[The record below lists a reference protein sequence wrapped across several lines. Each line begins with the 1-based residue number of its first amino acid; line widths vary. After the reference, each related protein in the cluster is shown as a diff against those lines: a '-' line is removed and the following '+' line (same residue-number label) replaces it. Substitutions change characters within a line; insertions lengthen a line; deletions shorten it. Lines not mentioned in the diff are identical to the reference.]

1 MTIFRA
7 THKELSMRAL
17 IPLLLLAST
26 GAFAQTAPL
35 TPDEAAMRAHVAF
48 LASDEMKG
56 RAPGTP
62 EYDRAAAYVADQM
75 RAAGL
80 QPAGDDGTYLQRVPL
95 ASAVPAG
102 KGSLTAVGRPKLIFG
117 SDYLTSTSFLEP
129 DLRRSGEIV
138 FVGRGVVD
146 AANGIDD
153 YAGLDVRG
161 RIVAYLYGAPASLP
175 SEIRAHL
182 GSGDTKRATAA
193 AHGAIGVIQIE
204 NTEQTHRYPFSYLMS
219 VYRSPRMTWVGKDGR
234 PQVPGSG
241 APSIAT
247 LSAGGAAKLFT
258 GSTLDWAAVVKADA
272 AGQALPHGAT
282 GVRVST
288 RQRSKVTRFTSSNV
302 VGVLPGSDPTL
313 KGEYVALSA
322 HLDHIGISTDPTL
335 PKGADVINNGA
346 MDNGVGTA
354 AMIEVAKQ
362 FAADPRKPRRS
373 LVFVSVTAEEKG
385 LIGSEYFATHP
396 TVPGTIVADVN
407 LDMPILS
414 YRFEDM
420 VAIGADHSTVAQA
433 VARAAGK
440 RGIALS
446 PDPEPEEAI
455 FVRSDHYS
463 FVKAGIPAV
472 SLDTGWKGPGKAAVA
487 DFLEHRYHQP
497 GDDMRQTFDWT
508 AGRIFVAINHDIAL
522 DLADA
527 DARPRWNKGDYFGLL
542 YNGYGAK

>member
-1 MTIFRA
+1 
-7 THKELSMRAL
+7 MRL
-17 IPLLLLAST
+17 LPLALLLAST
-26 GAFAQTAPL
+26 GALAQTGQTPPL

-48 LASDEMKG
+48 LAADDMKG
-56 RAPGTP
+56 REPGTP
-62 EYDRAAAYVADQM
+62 EYDRAAAYVAQQM

-80 QPAGDDGTYLQRVPL
+80 QPGGDDGSYLQRVPL
-95 ASAVPAG
+95 ISAVPAG
-102 KGSLTAVGRPKLIFG
+102 KGRLTAAGRPALTFG
-117 SDYLTSTSFLEP
+117 TDYLTSTSFLEP
-129 DLRRSGEIV
+129 DLRRSGEVV
-138 FVGRGVVD
+138 FVGQGVTD

-161 RIVAYLYGAPASLP
+161 KIVAYLYGAPPKLP

-182 GSGDTKRATAA
+182 GSGDTKRANAA

-204 NTEQTHRYPFSYLMS
+204 TDEQSKRYPFSYLMS
-219 VYRSPRMTWVGKDGR
+219 LYRSPRMTWVGKDGR
-234 PQVPGSG
+234 AQVAGSA
-241 APSIAT
+241 APSIGW
-247 LSAGGAAKLFT
+247 LSASGAAKLFA
-258 GSTLDWAAVVKADA
+258 GSAIDWPAVLKAEA
-272 AGQALPHGAT
+272 AGTPVPRGPT
-282 GVRVST
+282 GVQVTT
-288 RQRSKVTRFTSSNV
+288 RQRSTTKRFDSSNV
-302 VGVLPGSDPTL
+302 IGVLPGSDPAL
-313 KGEYVALSA
+313 RGQYVALSA
-322 HLDHIGISTDPTL
+322 HLDHIGVSTDPTL

-373 LVFVSVTAEEKG
+373 LIFVSVTAEEAG
-385 LIGSEYFATHP
+385 LIGSEYFALNP
-396 TVPGTIVADVN
+396 TVPKGAIVADVN

-414 YRFEDM
+414 YRFQDM

-440 RGIALS
+440 RGIPLS

-463 FVKAGIPAV
+463 FVKAGVPSV
-472 SLDTGWKGPGKAAVA
+472 SLDTGWAGPGKAAVA

-497 GDDMRQTFDWT
+497 GDDMRQKFDWT
-508 AGRIFVAINHDIAL
+508 AGRVFVAINHDIAL

-527 DARPRWNKGDYFGLL
+527 DDRPRWNKGDYFGLL
-542 YNGYGAK
+542 YDGYGAK

>member
-1 MTIFRA
+1 MSR
-7 THKELSMRAL
+7 SRCR
-17 IPLLLLAST
+17 P
-26 GAFAQTAPL
+26 
-35 TPDEAAMRAHVAF
+35 PDCNR
-48 LASDEMKG
+48 
-56 RAPGTP
+56 
-62 EYDRAAAYVADQM
+62 
-75 RAAGL
+75 
-80 QPAGDDGTYLQRVPL
+80 GDDGSYLQKVPL
-95 ASAVPAG
+95 ASAVPVG
-102 KGSLTAVGRPKLIFG
+102 QGRLTAAGRPALTFG
-117 SDYLTSTSFLEP
+117 ADYLTSTSFLEP
-129 DLRRSGEIV
+129 DFRRAGEVV

-146 AANGIDD
+146 PAHGTDD

-161 RIVAYLYGAPASLP
+161 KIVAYLYGAPASLP

-182 GSGDTKRATAA
+182 ASGDTKRATAA
-193 AHGAIGVIQIE
+193 THGAIGVIQIE
-204 NTEQTHRYPFSYLMS
+204 NTEQTHRYPFSYLTS
-219 VYRSPRMTWVGKDGR
+219 IYRSPRMTWVAKDGR
-234 PQVPGSG
+234 PHVAGAA
-241 APSIAT
+241 APSIAS
-247 LSAGGAAKLFT
+247 LSAEGAAKLFT

-272 AGQALPHGAT
+272 AGQPLPRGAT
-282 GVRVST
+282 GVRVSS
-288 RQRSKVTRFTSSNV
+288 RQRSKVARFASSNV
-302 VGVLPGSDPTL
+302 VGILLGSDPAL
-313 KGEYVALSA
+313 KGQYVALSA

-335 PKGADVINNGA
+335 PKGADRINNGA

-373 LVFVSVTAEEKG
+373 LIFVSVTAEEKG
-385 LIGSEYFATHP
+385 LIGSEYFASHP
-396 TVPGTIVADVN
+396 TVPKGAIVADVN

-414 YRFEDM
+414 YRFQDM

-472 SLDTGWKGPGKAAVA
+472 SLDTGWAGPGRAAVA

-497 GDDMRQTFDWT
+497 GDDMNQVFDWT
-508 AGRIFVAINHDIAL
+508 AGRMFVTINHDIAL

-527 DARPRWNKGDYFGLL
+527 TDRPRWNRGDYFGLL
-542 YNGYGAK
+542 YGGYGAK

>member
-1 MTIFRA
+1 
-7 THKELSMRAL
+7 MRAL

-48 LASDEMKG
+48 LASDDMKG

-102 KGSLTAVGRPKLIFG
+102 NGSLTAAGRPKLTFG

-175 SEIRAHL
+175 SEICAHL

-204 NTEQTHRYPFSYLMS
+204 NTEQAHRYPFSYLMS

-234 PQVPGSG
+234 PHVAGSA
-241 APSIAT
+241 APSIAS
-247 LSAGGAAKLFT
+247 LSASGAAKLFT
-258 GSTLDWAAVVKADA
+258 GSALDWAAVVKAEA
-272 AGQALPHGAT
+272 AGNPVPRGAT
-282 GVRVST
+282 GVRVT
-288 RQRSKVTRFTSSNV
+288 THQRSKVTRFASSNV
-302 VGVLPGSDPTL
+302 VGVLPGSDPAL
-313 KGEYVALSA
+313 KGEFVALSA

-373 LVFVSVTAEEKG
+373 LIFVSVTAEEKG

-508 AGRIFVAINHDIAL
+508 AGRMFVAINHDIAL

>member
-1 MTIFRA
+1 
-7 THKELSMRAL
+7 MRAL
-17 IPLLLLAST
+17 LPLLLLAAPAT
-26 GAFAQTAPL
+26 AQTAPL

-56 RAPGTP
+56 REPGTP
-62 EYDRAAAYVADQM
+62 EYDRAAAYVAQQM
-75 RAAGL
+75 KAAGL
-80 QPAGDDGTYLQRVPL
+80 QPAGDDGSYLQKVPL
-95 ASAVPAG
+95 ASAVPLG
-102 KGSLTAVGRPKLIFG
+102 QGSLTAAGRPALAFG
-117 SDYLTSTSFLEP
+117 TDYLTSTSFLTP
-129 DLRRSGEIV
+129 DFKRTGEVV

-146 AANGIDD
+146 PAHGIDD

-161 RIVAYLYGAPASLP
+161 KIVAYLYGAPASLP

-182 GSGDTKRATAA
+182 ASGDTKRATAA
-193 AHGAIGVIQIE
+193 TRGAIGVIQIE

-219 VYRSPRMTWVGKDGR
+219 IYRSPRMTWVAKDGR
-234 PQVPGSG
+234 PHVAGAA
-241 APSIAT
+241 APSIAS
-247 LSAGGAAKLFT
+247 LSAAGAARLFT
-258 GSTLDWAAVVKADA
+258 GSKLDWASVVKADA
-272 AGQALPHGAT
+272 AGQPLQRGAT
-282 GVRVST
+282 GVTVTS
-288 RQRSKVTRFTSSNV
+288 RQRSKVTRFASSNV

-335 PKGADVINNGA
+335 PKGADRINNGA

-373 LVFVSVTAEEKG
+373 LIFVSVTAEEKG
-385 LIGSEYFATHP
+385 LIGSEYFATNP
-396 TVPGTIVADVN
+396 TVPKGSVVADVN

-414 YRFEDM
+414 YRFQDM

-433 VARAAGK
+433 VARAAAK

-497 GDDMRQTFDWT
+497 GDDMQQTFDWT
-508 AGRIFVAINHDIAL
+508 AGRMFVAINHDIAL

-527 DARPRWNKGDYFGLL
+527 TERPKWNRGDYFGLL

>member
-1 MTIFRA
+1 
-7 THKELSMRAL
+7 MRVL
-17 IPLLLLAST
+17 PLALLLAST
-26 GAFAQTAPL
+26 GALAQTAQL

-80 QPAGDDGTYLQRVPL
+80 TPAGDDGTYLQRVPL

-102 KGSLTAVGRPKLIFG
+102 KGSLRAAGRPALIFG

-129 DLRRSGEIV
+129 DFRRSGEIV

-146 AANGIDD
+146 PANGIDD

-161 RIVAYLYGAPASLP
+161 RIVAYLYGAPSSLP

-182 GSGDTKRATAA
+182 GSGDTKRETAA

-204 NTEQTHRYPFSYLMS
+204 STEQTHRYPFSYLMS

-241 APSIAT
+241 APSIAS
-247 LSAGGAAKLFT
+247 LSAGGAAKLFA
-258 GSTLDWAAVVKADA
+258 GSKLDWTAVVKADA
-272 AGQALPHGAT
+272 AGQALPRGAS
-282 GVRVST
+282 GVVVTT

-302 VGVLPGSDPTL
+302 VGVLPGSDPAL
-313 KGEYVALSA
+313 RGEYVALSA

-373 LVFVSVTAEEKG
+373 LIFVSVTAEEKG

-396 TVPGTIVADVN
+396 TVPAGSIVADVN

-414 YRFEDM
+414 YRFQDM

-433 VARAAGK
+433 VKRAAGK

-472 SLDTGWKGPGKAAVA
+472 SLDTGWAGPGKAAVA
-487 DFLEHRYHQP
+487 DFLANRYHQP

-508 AGRIFVAINHDIAL
+508 AGRVFVAINHDIAL

-527 DARPRWNKGDYFGLL
+527 DGRPRWNKGDYFGLL
-542 YNGYGAK
+542 YHGYGAK

>member
-1 MTIFRA
+1 
-7 THKELSMRAL
+7 MRL
-17 IPLLLLAST
+17 LPLALLLAST
-26 GAFAQTAPL
+26 GALAQTAPL
-35 TPDEAAMRAHVAF
+35 TPEEAAMRAHVAF
-48 LASDEMKG
+48 LASDDMKG

-62 EYDRAAAYVADQM
+62 EYDRAAAYVAEQM

-80 QPAGDDGTYLQRVPL
+80 QPAGDNGTYLQSVPL

-102 KGSLTAVGRPKLIFG
+102 KGSLTAAGRPALAFG

-129 DLRRSGEIV
+129 DFRRSGEVV

-161 RIVAYLYGAPASLP
+161 KIVAYLYGAPASLP

-182 GSGDTKRATAA
+182 ASGDTKRATAA
-193 AHGAIGVIQIE
+193 AKGAIGVIQIE

-234 PQVPGSG
+234 PHVAGSG
-241 APSIAT
+241 APSIAS
-247 LSAGGAAKLFT
+247 LSATGAAKLFT
-258 GSTLDWAAVVKADA
+258 GSALDWAAVVKADA
-272 AGQALPHGAT
+272 AGQAMPRGAT

-288 RQRSKVTRFTSSNV
+288 KQRSRVTRFTSSNV
-302 VGVLPGSDPTL
+302 VGVLPGSDPAL

-335 PKGADVINNGA
+335 PKGADRINNGA

-362 FAADPRKPRRS
+362 FAADARKPRRS
-373 LVFVSVTAEEKG
+373 LIFVSVTAEEKG
-385 LIGSEYFATHP
+385 LIGSEYFALHP
-396 TVPGTIVADVN
+396 TVPQGAIVADVN

-497 GDDMRQTFDWT
+497 GDDMNQTFDWT
-508 AGRIFVAINHDIAL
+508 AGRVFVAINHDIAL

-527 DARPRWNKGDYFGLL
+527 DARPRWNKGDYFGVL